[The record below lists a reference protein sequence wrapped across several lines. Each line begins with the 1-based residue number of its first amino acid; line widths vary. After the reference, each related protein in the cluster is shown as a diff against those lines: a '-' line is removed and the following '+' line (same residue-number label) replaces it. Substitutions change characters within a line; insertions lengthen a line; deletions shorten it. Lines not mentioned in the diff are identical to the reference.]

1 MSALLRLLWVS
12 GILVFGFVSI
22 RATPV
27 STNQSAGF
35 RLMLELHDGS
45 KIIGKNG
52 DDNFQFRSDILGE
65 MKLPLERIRSITC

>member
-1 MSALLRLLWVS
+1 
-12 GILVFGFVSI
+12 
-22 RATPV
+22 
-27 STNQSAGF
+27 
-35 RLMLELHDGS
+35 MLELHDGS